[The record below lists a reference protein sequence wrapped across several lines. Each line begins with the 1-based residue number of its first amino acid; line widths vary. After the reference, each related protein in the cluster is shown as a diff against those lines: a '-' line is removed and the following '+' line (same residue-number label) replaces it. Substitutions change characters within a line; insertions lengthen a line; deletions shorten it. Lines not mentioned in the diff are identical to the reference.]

1 MADIA
6 PKLISLS
13 AEKLLALHERIHK
26 SQASPATI
34 EVHHTIL
41 NELARRKME
50 APKDDW
56 DDFEILV
63 DSINDVDL
71 TSLGASLP
79 AEMVAEVIKSSGSN
93 VGNVQTFLTSQGY
106 EMRIEPIELDPI
118 ETPCLHAC

>member
-26 SQASPATI
+26 SEANSATI

-50 APKDDW
+50 APQDEW
-56 DDFEILV
+56 DDYEILV

-71 TSLGASLP
+71 TSLGSSLP
-79 AEMVAEVIKSSGSN
+79 AEMVAVAMLAMYRLS
-93 VGNVQTFLTSQGY
+93 
-106 EMRIEPIELDPI
+106 
-118 ETPCLHAC
+118 

>member
-63 DSINDVDL
+63 DSIK
-71 TSLGASLP
+71 
-79 AEMVAEVIKSSGSN
+79 VIN
-93 VGNVQTFLTSQGY
+93 
-106 EMRIEPIELDPI
+106 RELNK
-118 ETPCLHAC
+118 LNK